1 MQSRHPRRRSGDGTR
16 GAEARGMQDIDAQLL
31 WTVVGGESFGQV
43 IAAARSAPD
52 APVGETYGATTRFI
66 ADHAFFH
73 QGLMNL
79 PIGGGK
85 HFRNVPFVG
94 PGRMAKGAL
103 TGNGDEFRKGIEVTR
118 ATWNAR

>member
-1 MQSRHPRRRSGDGTR
+1 MQN
-16 GAEARGMQDIDAQLL
+16 IDAELL
-31 WTVVGGESFGQV
+31 EMVVGGESFGQV
-43 IAAARSAPD
+43 AAAARSAPD
-52 APVGETYGATTRFI
+52 VSVGETYGQTTRFI

-94 PGRMAKGAL
+94 PGRIAKGAL
-103 TGNGDEFRKGIEVTR
+103 TGNGEEIAKGIEVTR
-118 ATWNAR
+118 ASWNAR

>member
-1 MQSRHPRRRSGDGTR
+1 MQELDT
-16 GAEARGMQDIDAQLL
+16 QLL
-31 WTVVGGESFGQV
+31 DTVVGGESFGQV
-43 IAAARSAPD
+43 ISAARAQPD
-52 APVGETYGATTRFI
+52 ASVAETYGQTTRFI

-73 QGLMNL
+73 QGLMNV

-103 TGNGDEFRKGIEVTR
+103 TMNGEEFMKGIETTR
-118 ATWNAR
+118 ATWNAP